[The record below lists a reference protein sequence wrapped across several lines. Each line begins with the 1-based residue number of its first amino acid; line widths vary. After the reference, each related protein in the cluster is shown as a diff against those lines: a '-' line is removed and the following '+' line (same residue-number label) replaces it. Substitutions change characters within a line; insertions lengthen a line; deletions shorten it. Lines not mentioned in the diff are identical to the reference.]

1 MTTNVKIAL
10 AIGAVVTLIVIM
22 VVTVIAMFG

>member
-22 VVTVIAMFG
+22 AVTVIAMFG